1 MSFRAAQGV
10 SKPGPVR
17 QRAYAVAFG
26 LVLLAVTL
34 VGIEAIAS
42 AFVPPW
48 PARALRAAE
57 AVVSP
62 SVHKMPFAPYA
73 WFTEPYNSWGM
84 RDRERTVAKPAGA
97 FRTVVVG
104 DSFVESAFTPL
115 SLPAAIEK
123 ANAGRIPNF
132 EAVNLGISGTGP
144 RSYFYRTR
152 DVALSLSPDA
162 IVLVFYAG
170 NDFINPEEQ
179 YSILPDLID
188 ENAGGSL
195 LGWLMPRTNWL
206 VVNRLQLAEVF
217 PKKRIGPPGEEEML
231 FDAVSKP
238 PESDGL
244 ARLVAH
250 LRKYRFPELPEARI
264 ADIVGAGDQRMLR
277 TTAHQ
282 TAEPEFMLPWMIDAL
297 VANTVATYEI
307 PSNPE
312 EAVSMARRDRVGATL
327 TWLQAMAREA
337 ASRGVPF
344 ITFLAPVGTVD
355 PEYAAFWKPWTR
367 YYGWNLLCDEW
378 HRWLADVL
386 PGSGVKF
393 VDLRRDLDG
402 IPGTYR
408 LLDGHWTQKGEAIV
422 ADRIARELATLKPA
436 R

>member
-1 MSFRAAQGV
+1 
-10 SKPGPVR
+10 VR
-17 QRAYAVAFG
+17 RRVYAVVFG

-34 VGIEAIAS
+34 VGIESIAS
-42 AFVPPW
+42 VLVPAW
-48 PARALRAAE
+48 PARALRATQPI
-57 AVVSP
+57 VGP
-62 SVHKMPFAPYA
+62 SVQKMPFAPHA

-84 RDRERTVAKPAGA
+84 RDRERAVAKPSGA

-144 RSYFYRTR
+144 RSYFFRIR
-152 DVALSLSPDA
+152 DVALALSPDA

-179 YSILPDLID
+179 YSAWPELID

-206 VVNRLQLAEVF
+206 VVNRLRLAEVF

-231 FDAVSKP
+231 FDAISKP

-244 ARLVAH
+244 ARLVDH
-250 LRKYRFPELPEARI
+250 LRKYRFPELSGAQVS
-264 ADIVGAGDQRMLR
+264 DIVGAGEQRLLR
-277 TTAHQ
+277 TAAHQ
-282 TAEPEFMLPWMIDAL
+282 TAEPEFMLPWMVDAL
-297 VANTVATYEI
+297 VANTVATYDV
-307 PSNPE
+307 PTNRE
-312 EAVSMARRDRVGATL
+312 EAARMAQRNRVDATL
-327 TWLQAMAREA
+327 TWLTAMSREA
-337 ASRGVPF
+337 KSRGVPF
-344 ITFLAPVGTVD
+344 ITVLAPVGTVD
-355 PEYAAFWKPWTR
+355 PAYVEFWKPWTR
-367 YYGWNLLCDEW
+367 YYSWNLLCDEW
-378 HRWLADVL
+378 HRGLAELL
-386 PGSGVKF
+386 PASGVKF
-393 VDLRRDLDG
+393 VDLRRDLEG

-408 LLDGHWTQKGEAIV
+408 LLDGHWTQKGETIV
-422 ADRIARELATLKPA
+422 ADRIARELASLKST